1 MTIREHLRWS
11 GIGAGLRTLVLLL
24 NRSRKKDEWLER
36 ALSEFEGVYRFESHG
51 GEHFHHLVFADG
63 RVFAARKW
71 SAAPN
76 FTFTLHRP
84 EDLSLRVAPE
94 NVLEV
99 VIANKIGQS
108 GNLYYLYQ
116 FGFIM
121 SLLRRSLGSRK
132 RRKG

>member
-1 MTIREHLRWS
+1 MTIREHLRWA
-11 GIGAGLRTLVLLL
+11 GIGTGLKTLALLL
-24 NRSRKKDEWLER
+24 NRKGPKDPWLKR
-36 ALSEFEGVYRFESHG
+36 ALGQFEGVYRFESTG
-51 GEHFHHLVFADG
+51 GEHYHHIVFQAG
-63 RVFAARKW
+63 RVFATKNS
-71 SAAPN
+71 SAPPN

-84 EDLSLRVAPE
+84 EDLSLRVKSE
-94 NVLEV
+94 NVLEI